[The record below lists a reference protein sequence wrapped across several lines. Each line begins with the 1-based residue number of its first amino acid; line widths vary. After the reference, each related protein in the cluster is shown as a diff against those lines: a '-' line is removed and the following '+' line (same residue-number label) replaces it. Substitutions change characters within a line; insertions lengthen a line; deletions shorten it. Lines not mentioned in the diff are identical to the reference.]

1 MASESSP
8 RPRPYWH
15 VDAKWIAGLL
25 LTFVLGLT
33 LVAFSLVQVTAE
45 KPAVDVLSMA
55 MAVSLS
61 GKGLD
66 DETEI
71 AEMRLRLAASPT
83 GEIQPFPGLTLTIR
97 EEDFAGKT
105 GRQARLSFFRKL
117 AEPIYRQGGEGLA
130 ELATDAE
137 TRAAVSQGVGVASFF
152 SLKTHLL
159 LQRAFTILLIACA
172 ALALPLI
179 FFSYRFG
186 RLGSPGCVLVVA
198 SLPGAA
204 LLAFF
209 GWAFRP
215 PLAAPSPEAGMS
227 ERLGALAA
235 EIVPPLAQLLART
248 FLYALALGL
257 ALIVLSFV
265 GAVVFRRRR
274 LAKDSPRVAG
284 PPSAEHADTLNAGK
298 P

>member
-1 MASESSP
+1 MTPESAR

-45 KPAVDVLSMA
+45 KPAVDTLSMA

-71 AEMRLRLAASPT
+71 AEMRLRLAASPN
-83 GEIQPFPGLTLTIR
+83 GEIQPLPGLTLTIR
-97 EEDFAGKT
+97 EEDIAGMT
-105 GRQARLSFFRKL
+105 GRQARLFFFRKL

-130 ELATDAE
+130 GLASDAE

-179 FFSYRFG
+179 YFSFRFG
-186 RLGSPGCVLVVA
+186 RLASPGCVLVVA

-215 PLAAPSPEAGMS
+215 PPATPSPEVGMT

-235 EIVPPLAQLLART
+235 EVVPPLAQLLART

-257 ALIVLSFV
+257 VLIVLSLI
-265 GAVVFRRRR
+265 GALVLRRRR
-274 LAKDSPRVAG
+274 PAKDNHHEAG
-284 PPSAEHADTLNAGK
+284 HPSAERDDTPNTRK

>member
-1 MASESSP
+1 MAPEPAP

-15 VDAKWIAGLL
+15 VDAKWISGLL

-33 LVAFSLVQVTAE
+33 LVVYGLVQVTAE
-45 KPAVDVLSMA
+45 KPAVDTLSMA

-97 EEDFAGKT
+97 EEDFAGMT

-130 ELATDAE
+130 ELASDAE
-137 TRAAVSQGVGVASFF
+137 TRAAVSQGVGVASFL

-159 LQRAFTILLIACA
+159 LQRAFTILLIVCV

-179 FFSYRFG
+179 YFSFRFG
-186 RLGSPGCVLVVA
+186 RLASPGCVLVVA

-215 PLAAPSPEAGMS
+215 PPATPSPEAGMT

-248 FLYALALGL
+248 FLYALAFGVV
-257 ALIVLSFV
+257 LIFLSLV
-265 GAVVFRRRR
+265 GALVFHRRRP
-274 LAKDSPRVAG
+274 AQDSQHEAG
-284 PPSAEHADTLNAGK
+284 PPSTERPDSPDAGK

>member
-15 VDAKWIAGLL
+15 VDVKWIAGLL

-45 KPAVDVLSMA
+45 KPAVDTLSMA

-97 EEDFAGKT
+97 EEDFAGRA
-105 GRQARLSFFRKL
+105 GPRPPLPFSRNP
-117 AEPIYRQGGEGLA
+117 AEPIYRLGGEGLA

-137 TRAAVSQGVGVASFF
+137 TRAAVSQGV
-152 SLKTHLL
+152 
-159 LQRAFTILLIACA
+159 
-172 ALALPLI
+172 
-179 FFSYRFG
+179 
-186 RLGSPGCVLVVA
+186 
-198 SLPGAA
+198 
-204 LLAFF
+204 
-209 GWAFRP
+209 
-215 PLAAPSPEAGMS
+215 
-227 ERLGALAA
+227 
-235 EIVPPLAQLLART
+235 
-248 FLYALALGL
+248 
-257 ALIVLSFV
+257 
-265 GAVVFRRRR
+265 
-274 LAKDSPRVAG
+274 
-284 PPSAEHADTLNAGK
+284 
-298 P
+298 